1 MQKRNKNAVK
11 QSSNANF
18 TQNNINQGAWF
29 KDGDFKNHILN
40 EKNIPITENFINK
53 IFKKYSF
60 SHKVQNLQNFQIA
73 MTHVSYLNKSIVKD
87 KTAKLLKDV
96 EPISKEKRHLAMPLQ
111 QRDYNTFEYYGDSV
125 IHLILTQYL
134 YNRYLTKD
142 SGFLTKL
149 RTKLE
154 KAETLSILSKKIGF
168 DRYVVIGR
176 NMEQNNARENDVHLT
191 EDIFEAFIWALFL
204 ETNYEKCK
212 EFMINLI
219 EREIDFAELIS
230 SDDNYKEKIMQYFH
244 KMKWKDPK
252 YIEKVEDR
260 KTSAN
265 CHNQEFVIQLINQE
279 NNTIIGIGTGNT
291 KSKAEQNAAYCALV
305 QLKEISLPGGKIS
318 VDSLNEYYCES
329 ETDLN
334 FVSNLDKKSS
344 DSKNSSKNNSDDN
357 NSDSDYFEYE
367 ENEENKE
374 NKDDNTTNNISLSW
388 FKDEDYRNHMLNEKN
403 ERIDPKFFNNILRRY
418 GLAHKIKNIDI
429 FQTAMTHVSYLDK
442 ITLKEKTA
450 LLLKDIPPISD
461 EDKKNVLELQKD
473 DYSRLSHLGN
483 ALARLALTV
492 YLSDR
497 YPTKDQGFLTRLR
510 IKIERAETLS
520 TLANQLDLTKYA
532 IIARNMELNGSR
544 HDDISLMKGIF
555 EAFIGALSLELSY
568 NECRKL
574 LINLFERDIDF
585 AELLNTDDNYKEKLM
600 QYFHKMKWKE
610 PKYIEKEKEK
620 EKEKENEEKD
630 DKDENEEENNNEENI
645 NQEREFIMYI
655 KNQEGNILGVGV
667 GNTKSK
673 GEQNA
678 ARDALIRLNVLNDS
692 SDCESD
698 YYGEVLDSDEEY
710 YEADE

>member
-1 MQKRNKNAVK
+1 MQRRIKNVVK
-11 QSSNANF
+11 QSSGANF
-18 TQNNINQGAWF
+18 TQNNINQGVWF

-60 SHKVQNLQNFQIA
+60 SHKVINLQNFQIA

-134 YNRYLTKD
+134 YNRYPTKD

-168 DRYVVIGR
+168 DKYVVIGR

-204 ETNYEKCK
+204 ESNYEKCK

-244 KMKWKDPK
+244 KMKWRDPK

-279 NNTIIGIGTGNT
+279 NNTVIGIGTGNT
-291 KSKAEQNAAYCALV
+291 KSKAEQNAAYSALV
-305 QLKEISLPGGKIS
+305 QLKEISLPGGKKS
-318 VDSLNEYYCES
+318 LDSLNEYYCES
-329 ETDLN
+329 DTDSN
-334 FVSNLDKKSS
+334 FISNLNKKSP
-344 DSKNSSKNNSDDN
+344 KNNSN

-367 ENEENKE
+367 ENEENEEKKE
-374 NKDDNTTNNISLSW
+374 ENTSNNIQLSW

-403 ERIDPKFFNNILRRY
+403 ERMDPAFFNNILRRY
-418 GLAHKIKNIDI
+418 GLSHKIKNVDK
-429 FQTAMTHVSYLDK
+429 FQTAMTHISYLDK

-461 EDKKNVLELQKD
+461 EDKKNVLDLQKD

-510 IKIERAETLS
+510 IKIEKAETLS
-520 TLANQLDLTKYA
+520 TLAKQLKLTKYA

-555 EAFIGALSLELSY
+555 ESFIGALSLELSY
-568 NECRKL
+568 NDCRKL

-600 QYFHKMKWKE
+600 QHFHKMKWKE
-610 PKYIEKEKEK
+610 PKYD
-620 EKEKENEEKD
+620 EKEKENESENKE
-630 DKDENEEENNNEENI
+630 ENEEENNNEDNI

-655 KNQEGNILGVGV
+655 KNSDGHILGVGV

-698 YYGEVLDSDEEY
+698 YYGEVLGSDEEEY
-710 YEADE
+710 FEMDE